1 MYRPR
6 VSVIIPTY
14 NAGRFICQAVD
25 SVLSQ
30 TYTDYEIIIVDD
42 GSTDD
47 TVQRLQ
53 GYRER
58 LCIIRQD
65 NQERSAARNTG
76 IRHAR
81 GRYIAFLDAD
91 DHWAP
96 AKLSKEIAL
105 LENNPGLDVVCSLMR
120 AFHGN
125 QMLPRIAGSS
135 FEGEAGLSVFQGLLI
150 NRSLHV
156 TLVARKERL
165 EAIGAFDEKIV
176 MIEDWDLWLRLSLYC
191 RIAFIPEVLSYY
203 RVSGKFL
210 PAQMHRLGVHDTRIY
225 AVQKAFAMA
234 REKPPNVQIP
244 VGLEAKALARAYWR
258 SALILFAVQE
268 IELAQKRW
276 VQAIG
281 YDPEF
286 FFRTPSDW
294 VESLLGFASSLYDIE
309 TPAAEAEEF
318 VDTIF
323 ANVPEAA
330 SRLRLFHREAIG
342 KLRAGYAFQARKKRE
357 FAAARRLM
365 QRAVFYYPPLL
376 RNRGV
381 RSTCLY
387 ANWVPRVKDV
397 FRRR

>member
-1 MYRPR
+1 M
-6 VSVIIPTY
+6 SVIIPTH
-14 NAGRFICQAVD
+14 NAGGFICQAVD

-30 TYTDYEIIIVDD
+30 TYTDYEIIVVDD

-53 GYRER
+53 GYREG
-58 LCIIRQD
+58 LCVIRQD

-81 GRYIAFLDAD
+81 GHYVAFLDAD
-91 DHWAP
+91 DYWAP

-105 LENNPGLDVVCSLMR
+105 LESNPSLDVVCSWMR

-135 FEGEAGLSVFQGLLI
+135 FEGKEGLSVFQGLLF

-210 PAQMHRLGVHDTRIY
+210 PAQMYRLGVHNTRIY
-225 AVQKAFAMA
+225 AVQKVFAMA
-234 REKPPNVQIP
+234 REKPPSVQIP
-244 VGLEAKALARAYWR
+244 VGLESQALARACWR
-258 SALILFAVQE
+258 SALILFAVKE

-281 YDPEF
+281 YDPES
-286 FFRTPSDW
+286 FFRASSDW
-294 VESLLGFASSLYDIE
+294 IESLLGFASSMYGIE
-309 TPAAEAEEF
+309 TPTAEAEDF
-318 VDTIF
+318 VDAIF
-323 ANVPEAA
+323 ANVPEVAG
-330 SRLRLFHREAIG
+330 RLRPYHREAIG

-365 QRAVFYYPPLL
+365 RRAVAYYPPLL

-387 ANWVPRVKDV
+387 GSWVPRARQM
-397 FRRR
+397 FRRT